1 MQTITITAS
10 HSRRSYREGKQ
21 YKSPGM
27 AKFRSRIAHMTIVYW
42 EPVGTTKK
50 ACISITVLF

>member
-10 HSRRSYREGKQ
+10 HSRQSYREGKQ

-27 AKFRSRIAHMTIVYW
+27 AKFRSRIGGSGRVFSGFGI
-42 EPVGTTKK
+42 
-50 ACISITVLF
+50 